1 MKTVTIL
8 GATGSVGTSTLDLVE
23 REPDRFRVRA
33 LTANCDVA
41 NLAAAAIRTKAEV
54 AVVADES
61 CLPDL
66 RAARAGGRRSAML
79 RRARTGR
86 WAPSSAVP
94 AWSR

>member
-23 REPDRFRVRA
+23 REPDRVRVRA

-41 NLAAAAIRTKAEV
+41 NLAAAAIPTRAEI

-61 CLPDL
+61 CLPAL
-66 RAARAGGRRSAML
+66 REALAGTTTEAAGGRRACGC
-79 RRARTGR
+79 RAAR
-86 WAPSSAVP
+86 
-94 AWSR
+94 